1 MEYIWSFEFMRV
13 KQVFF
18 VECLSRSLPGDR
30 SVIKLVITFITG
42 CFRNIDGFKNVD
54 NPFEDCF

>member
-1 MEYIWSFEFMRV
+1 MRV

-18 VECLSRSLPGDR
+18 VECLSRSLPDDR